1 MRTSKRT
8 KKYHYS
14 TATKENKSQQQQ
26 QQELPLNET
35 RGNKMEGV
43 DANNINTKQDFCHT
57 S

>member
-26 QQELPLNET
+26 KLLLTKT
-35 RGNKMEGV
+35 RGNKKEGV